1 MSMSKKGLI
10 KLIEECS
17 ELSVIAA
24 KKAAYMDEE
33 IHPDGQNM
41 KESLEEEIADAWA
54 TMAFVIR
61 RFDLDIKK
69 IQDRRDM
76 KLELYE
82 KWDRE
87 WGLFYYLINIVNKL
101 KGKFQ
106 NVRFNRI
113 R

>member
-1 MSMSKKGLI
+1 MSKKGLI
-10 KLIEECS
+10 KLIEENS

-24 KKAAYMDEE
+24 KKAAYMDED
-33 IHPDGQNM
+33 IHPDGQDM
-41 KESLEEEIADAWA
+41 KNSLEEEMGDAWA
-54 TMAFVIR
+54 THEFVINK
-61 RFDLDIKK
+61 FGLDLQK
-69 IQDRRDM
+69 IIDRKNM
-76 KLELYE
+76 KLKLYE